1 MAYTGNQ
8 GFGGL
13 DARRAASDGALRD
26 MDNMSLRFS
35 PAIASRTARRR
46 IATGWKSFQGA
57 YYGDRDYVVRGNKLY
72 DNGTAVSGLTLA
84 ASQKSMAVLNDKLY
98 IFPDKVEYDITNK
111 KYKDYGYSGSNYHN
125 GSGAWVSWSYEVVGG
140 FYELRNEFLTLR
152 YSDFKPLPFKAGDK
166 ILIRMKKSN
175 SGEEHEYMVVPE
187 NVATGTP
194 SNVGEECY
202 SLRVPNNPFY
212 DVVGDWSTSPKSV
225 YVTVSWGIPSF
236 DFVFASDNRLWGA
249 KGREIYASAL
259 GQGMAWNDY
268 DTLTTSSWTASTK
281 TGDNITAG
289 VDFGGMPVFFCE
301 NAAYKI
307 YGENPKE
314 FQYARQDLIGVTAGD
329 HKSVAVGAGY
339 IFYATRRGVYAW
351 TGGVPQLISAPLGDG
366 RITEPVGGSDGVVYY
381 LSCKQDD
388 RQNLYVFD
396 PATFSWVRED
406 ATKAVDIQRRGQDL
420 CMVTSGNEAWLIG
433 DVFATSGTAESGY
446 TYALETGEYNDGSV
460 TVKAA
465 KNILLQHELKDGQAD
480 VSVSYDGEPWEHVYT
495 LYDTDGKRITSV
507 IPLREK
513 RYRTMKIRIEGDGE
527 IIIYYMMR
535 DVTALTERT
544 GGEKNVYQ

>member
-1 MAYTGNQ
+1 M
-8 GFGGL
+8 
-13 DARRAASDGALRD
+13 
-26 MDNMSLRFS
+26 
-35 PAIASRTARRR
+35 IE
-46 IATGWKSFQGA
+46 
-57 YYGDRDYVVRGNKLY
+57 VE
-72 DNGTAVSGLTLA
+72 VS
-84 ASQKSMAVLNDKLY
+84 Y
-98 IFPDKVEYDITNK
+98 PIPD
-111 KYKDYGYSGSNYHN
+111 
-125 GSGAWVSWSYEVVGG
+125 
-140 FYELRNEFLTLR
+140 L
-152 YSDFKPLPFKAGDK
+152 
-166 ILIRMKKSN
+166 
-175 SGEEHEYMVVPE
+175 
-187 NVATGTP
+187 
-194 SNVGEECY
+194 
-202 SLRVPNNPFY
+202 
-212 DVVGDWSTSPKSV
+212 
-225 YVTVSWGIPSF
+225 

-259 GQGMAWNDY
+259 GDGSVWMDY

-396 PATFSWVRED
+396 PATFTWVRED

-433 DVFATSGTAESGY
+433 EVFATSGTAESGY
-446 TYALETGEYNDGSV
+446 TYAMETGEYNDGAV
-460 TVKAA
+460 TVKSA

-480 VSVSYDGEPWEHVYT
+480 VSMSYDGEPWEHVYT

-535 DVTALTERT
+535 DVTAMTERT

>member
-1 MAYTGNQ
+1 M
-8 GFGGL
+8 
-13 DARRAASDGALRD
+13 
-26 MDNMSLRFS
+26 
-35 PAIASRTARRR
+35 
-46 IATGWKSFQGA
+46 
-57 YYGDRDYVVRGNKLY
+57 
-72 DNGTAVSGLTLA
+72 
-84 ASQKSMAVLNDKLY
+84 
-98 IFPDKVEYDITNK
+98 
-111 KYKDYGYSGSNYHN
+111 
-125 GSGAWVSWSYEVVGG
+125 
-140 FYELRNEFLTLR
+140 
-152 YSDFKPLPFKAGDK
+152 
-166 ILIRMKKSN
+166 
-175 SGEEHEYMVVPE
+175 
-187 NVATGTP
+187 
-194 SNVGEECY
+194 
-202 SLRVPNNPFY
+202 
-212 DVVGDWSTSPKSV
+212 
-225 YVTVSWGIPSF
+225 
-236 DFVFASDNRLWGA
+236 
-249 KGREIYASAL
+249 
-259 GQGMAWNDY
+259 
-268 DTLTTSSWTASTK
+268 
-281 TGDNITAG
+281 
-289 VDFGGMPVFFCE
+289 
-301 NAAYKI
+301 
-307 YGENPKE
+307 
-314 FQYARQDLIGVTAGD
+314 TAGD

-396 PATFSWVRED
+396 PATFTWARED
-406 ATKAVDIQRRGQDL
+406 ATKAVDIQRRRQDL
-420 CMVTSGNEAWLIG
+420 CMVTSGSEAWLIG